1 MPAQKLELRAQP
13 RTVLG
18 KQVKRLRRE
27 GIVPANIFGHGPSR
41 AIQAPAREIE
51 KLFLHGGRTGLLTIA
66 VDGQA
71 EPALVKKYTR
81 DPKTAQLLHVDF
93 QAVSLTERVTA
104 TVPLRFTGEAPA
116 VKELD
121 GVLTHPLTEV
131 QVDAL
136 ARDLPDAL
144 EVDLS
149 SLTELH
155 GQIKVADLQVP
166 PGVAVLD
173 APEQIVATVQPPAVE
188 EEAPAEA
195 VEAEAAPTEATGA
208 EEAPAAD
215 ADQEGRG

>member
-27 GIVPANIFGHGPSR
+27 GIVPANLFGHGPSR
-41 AIQAPAREIE
+41 AIQAPARELE
-51 KLFLHGGRTGLLTIA
+51 KLFLQGGRTGLLTIA
-66 VDGQA
+66 LDGQA

-116 VKELD
+116 VKEFD

-166 PGVAVLD
+166 PGVAVQE

-188 EEAPAEA
+188 EAPAEA
-195 VEAEAAPTEATGA
+195 VEAEAAATEAAGP
-208 EEAPAAD
+208 EEAATSD